1 MGETTGHTTRGTG
14 SGDATRGDKEETPRG
29 RKHHPGKPGGNLL
42 RRCREENIKGTAMRG
57 T

>member
-14 SGDATRGDKEETPRG
+14 SGDSTRGNKEETLQGKKR
-29 RKHHPGKPGGNLL
+29 HPGKPGGNLL
-42 RRCREENIKGTAMRG
+42 RRCHEENIKGTAMCG

>member
-14 SGDATRGDKEETPRG
+14 SGDATRGNKKETPRG
-29 RKHHPGKPGGNLL
+29 KKRYPGKPAGNVL
-42 RRCREENIKGTAMRG
+42 RRCREENIKQTAMGG

>member
-14 SGDATRGDKEETPRG
+14 SGDATRGNKEETPRG
-29 RKHHPGKPGGNLL
+29 RKHQPGKPGGNIL
-42 RRCREENIKGTAMRG
+42 RRCREENIKGTAMCG